1 MPKRPY
7 PLGWAAR
14 AQARGLASSSAAAG
28 ENAWNVNLNDGST
41 NDNNSRSNQYA
52 VRVVRAGQ

>member
-7 PLGWAAR
+7 PLGWSAG
-14 AQARGLASSSAAAG
+14 AQACGLASSSAAAG

-41 NDNNSRSNQYA
+41 NNNNRSNQNA